1 MSEQFIENDEMKEI
15 INDFIVESSELVD
28 NAIQDIV
35 VIENVQDDEVINSI
49 FRAVH
54 TIKGT
59 SSFLGFGVL
68 SNLAHRSEDL
78 LGMVRKGELNI
89 NKEIADVLLEAMDLM
104 KITLEEIKEH
114 GAERQDT
121 TAVVEKLEGLC
132 KVEKKMIGEIL
143 VEEKIITKKELESVL
158 DKQKEDNSK
167 KIGEIVLEEKLIT
180 ANQLDNILSKQKTR
194 NDDQTVRIDV
204 KKLDELM
211 NLVGELVLGRNRLIM
226 VNNMAKRE
234 SKSNGVLDHLE

>member
-89 NKEIADVLLEAMDLM
+89 NKEIADVLLEADRKSTRLNSSH
-104 KITLEEIKEH
+104 L
-114 GAERQDT
+114 
-121 TAVVEKLEGLC
+121 KLSR
-132 KVEKKMIGEIL
+132 MP
-143 VEEKIITKKELESVL
+143 S
-158 DKQKEDNSK
+158 S
-167 KIGEIVLEEKLIT
+167 
-180 ANQLDNILSKQKTR
+180 A
-194 NDDQTVRIDV
+194 
-204 KKLDELM
+204 
-211 NLVGELVLGRNRLIM
+211 
-226 VNNMAKRE
+226 
-234 SKSNGVLDHLE
+234 